1 MKVYMFHYVQKNF
14 SYFHFDFNMFEKFI
28 KEYSKKY
35 NFIGLEDFKSLYN
48 NNNVF
53 KEKDNNV
60 LLTFDDGTKDHYK
73 YVYKIL
79 KKYNAKGLFF
89 LTSNIFERKIL
100 DIHKIH
106 MLISKVDC
114 NLLSNDILVLAEQES
129 LNIDREKMVKT
140 KYDNDE
146 MKFVK
151 QMLQYILPDEIR
163 KKILDTLLNKYN
175 IKISFDDFYLSINE
189 IMEMRDNGMEFGIHT
204 KSNKRLEFLSKDEQK
219 KEIEE
224 NIKKL
229 EKNGVLSNIRT
240 IAYPFGS
247 YNKETFD
254 ILKKNRI
261 EFAFTIDAKYNK
273 KSKYEIERIDAK
285 KLEKIFGGN

>member
-1 MKVYMFHYVQKNF
+1 M
-14 SYFHFDFNMFEKFI
+14 
-28 KEYSKKY
+28 
-35 NFIGLEDFKSLYN
+35 
-48 NNNVF
+48 
-53 KEKDNNV
+53 
-60 LLTFDDGTKDHYK
+60 
-73 YVYKIL
+73 
-79 KKYNAKGLFF
+79 
-89 LTSNIFERKIL
+89 
-100 DIHKIH
+100 
-106 MLISKVDC
+106 
-114 NLLSNDILVLAEQES
+114 
-129 LNIDREKMVKT
+129 
-140 KYDNDE
+140 
-146 MKFVK
+146 
-151 QMLQYILPDEIR
+151 
-163 KKILDTLLNKYN
+163 
-175 IKISFDDFYLSINE
+175 
-189 IMEMRDNGMEFGIHT
+189 
-204 KSNKRLEFLSKDEQK
+204 DEQK